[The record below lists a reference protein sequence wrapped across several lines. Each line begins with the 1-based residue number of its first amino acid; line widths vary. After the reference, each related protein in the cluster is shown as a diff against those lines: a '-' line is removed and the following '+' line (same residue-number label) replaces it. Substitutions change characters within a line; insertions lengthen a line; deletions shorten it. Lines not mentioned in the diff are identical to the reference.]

1 MYWTLSPSS
10 YTRRLYNKYI
20 TRKGTEIYTN
30 RNKKLLSRIYISEN
44 RRIMHWYSCFFSDGF
59 YLHMKIMT
67 MRIAEIWIQNPD
79 RFLPDA
85 DISVSKEIRWQSH
98 AEKSWCFYLADLLI
112 KKVEK
117 YVKIF
122 IFVVNLIDRSAYK
135 AKGKEPVVQLWKFAG
150 YGRKVLRIT
159 ADIPEARI
167 IKCVFYNK

>member
-1 MYWTLSPSS
+1 MSAVKSMYWTLSPSS

-30 RNKKLLSRIYISEN
+30 RNKKLLFRIYIWKQEDN
-44 RRIMHWYSCFFSDGF
+44 ALIFMLFFWRF
-59 YLHMKIMT
+59 LFTHEIMT

-122 IFVVNLIDRSAYK
+122 IFVVNLIDRSAIQ
-135 AKGKEPVVQLWKFAG
+135 G
-150 YGRKVLRIT
+150 
-159 ADIPEARI
+159 
-167 IKCVFYNK
+167 